1 MPSKEHCP
9 EWDFLLSLFIQFFNA
24 MRKSTFLDDVKAIL
38 RSIDRYNVHSF
49 KDGIERIQR
58 DWNDQ
63 NREFYSSTF
72 LNSFDHLIEEINRY
86 LNSVIQ
92 NNTVEDVTES
102 LTHPGKLRDFIVR
115 FNGLIEEEK
124 RSHL

>member
-1 MPSKEHCP
+1 
-9 EWDFLLSLFIQFFNA
+9 